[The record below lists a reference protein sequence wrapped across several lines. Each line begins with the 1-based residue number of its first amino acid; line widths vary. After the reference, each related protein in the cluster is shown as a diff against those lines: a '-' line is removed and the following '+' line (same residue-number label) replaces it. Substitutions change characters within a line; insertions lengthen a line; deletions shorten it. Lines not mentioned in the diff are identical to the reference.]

1 MDWYPRLD
9 SCDDL
14 ASLQAVCESCGECGL
29 RESASRVVFG
39 KGSPNAV
46 VMLVGEAPGADE
58 DRRGEPFVGK
68 AGQLLDKILDAAGIE
83 RGDTYI
89 TNIVKCR
96 PPMNR
101 PPNVREIDAC
111 TPYLIRQIEIVAPK
125 IIVCLG
131 SLAARRL
138 IHPDAKITLVRGRVF
153 QKGPIKIVPT
163 FHPAALLRDPDK
175 KKPCWNDFRTVRVLY
190 ESAKKRNIALS
201 AASG

>member
-1 MDWYPRLD
+1 MDWYPQLD

-39 KGSPNAV
+39 KGNPNAV

-58 DRRGEPFVGK
+58 DRQGEPFVGK
-68 AGQLLDKILDAAGIE
+68 AGQLLDKILDAAGINRE
-83 RGDTYI
+83 DIYI
-89 TNIVKCR
+89 TNAVKCR

-101 PPNVREIDAC
+101 PPKTTEADSCA
-111 TPYLIRQIEIVAPK
+111 PYLTRQIEIIAPK

-131 SLAARRL
+131 SVAAKRL

-153 QKGPIKIVPT
+153 KKGPIKIVST
-163 FHPAALLRDPDK
+163 FHPAALLRDPNK
-175 KKPCWNDFRTVRVLY
+175 KKPCWDDFKTIRQMYDGIRR
-190 ESAKKRNIALS
+190 ESKAIA
-201 AASG
+201 